1 MGCRSLCSVLT
12 DNTGHGSNGT
22 FLLCFSLSLYFSFFS
37 VSVIFL
43 LKEREMA
50 REKTVNSKKKKEA
63 RNTRIKQ
70 KKKKDKHKG
79 RLKLIK
85 AVINFKNIC

>member
-1 MGCRSLCSVLT
+1 
-12 DNTGHGSNGT
+12 
-22 FLLCFSLSLYFSFFS
+22 
-37 VSVIFL
+37 
-43 LKEREMA
+43 MA

-85 AVINFKNIC
+85 AVIIFKNIC